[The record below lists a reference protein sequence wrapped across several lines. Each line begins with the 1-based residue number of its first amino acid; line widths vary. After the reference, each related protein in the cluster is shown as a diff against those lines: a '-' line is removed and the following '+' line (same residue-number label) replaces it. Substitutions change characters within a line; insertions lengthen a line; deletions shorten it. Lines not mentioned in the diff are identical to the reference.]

1 MEVIEPAMY
10 EIEAIVTT
18 ATSTELKVTGDWP
31 IDWLEAPGIR
41 SIEIQRKLL
50 PVENLHSP
58 GCAVAEQ
65 EILGNRSSWPNL
77 ELCDRVIVRCFFPG
91 ESR

>member
-1 MEVIEPAMY
+1 MY

-18 ATSTELKVTGDWP
+18 ATPTELRVTSDWP
-31 IDWLEAPGIR
+31 LDWLEAPGIR

-50 PVENLHSP
+50 PIENLPSP

-65 EILGNRSSWPNL
+65 EILGNRALGQIYNF
-77 ELCDRVIVRCFFPG
+77 VIG
-91 ESR
+91 